1 MRFLMAL
8 TTWIVFVGGLFGYT
22 TWRDAKVPVGGAEAK
37 MTIASEGAYS
47 LEITPSFSLEE
58 DPFALQT
65 GSESAAPL
73 ELKLNGRLL
82 PVPIENVR
90 RGQPLKID
98 GIEGVVVGN
107 NEIHL
112 KASPPVGDTVLDNCV
127 RIRLLEEGAAVA
139 DTTIWGSRGALVSG
153 TVAFTI
159 TEEEA
164 EHAH

>member
-1 MRFLMAL
+1 MRFLMVL
-8 TTWIVFVGGLFGYT
+8 TAWVVFVGGLFGYT
-22 TWRDAKVPVGGAEAK
+22 TWRDAKVPVGGTEAR
-37 MTIASEGAYS
+37 MARASEGAYS
-47 LEITPSFSLEE
+47 LEITPTFSLEE

-65 GSESAAPL
+65 GSGSASPL
-73 ELKLNGRLL
+73 ELRLNGRLL
-82 PVPIENVR
+82 PVPVESVR
-90 RGQPLKID
+90 RGQPLKLD

-112 KASPPVGDTVLDNCV
+112 KASPPIGDAVLDHCV
-127 RIRLLEEGAAVA
+127 RIRVLEKGVA
-139 DTTIWGSRGALVSG
+139 LADVTVWGSRGALVSG